1 MQGQKNN
8 SGVKVNM
15 PNPMSKLFCRLDGL
29 TPAVREQQRANI
41 LKNFGLLETDTI
53 PVFDEATQM
62 AARFLETPICILGI
76 MVYDNLCL
84 KSAIGLSQLGLMNQI
99 ASSRKIARIEAF
111 CTYVVDSQHVI
122 QIEDTYNDSVFAR
135 SILTQHYSIRSY
147 LGTPLITSNG
157 QCIGTL
163 AVMDLIPR
171 QFTLKE
177 VEFLTLSA
185 RWCLREFERDHLA
198 KNNFSS
204 KHELLSLQS
213 AKEENHYSLPTN
225 GNLSSKQDRNYS
237 IGDIK
242 LRLLR
247 GLTQELRTPLTAI
260 IGMSSILRSEIFG
273 QLSSKQ
279 KDYLN
284 IIHNSGHQMTS
295 LVDEILK
302 LGSTE
307 ENTSKLDLTPVNVE
321 MICQQILNDLSE
333 IAKQKCQDL
342 RLSVEPGKGIWLLDK
357 DKIKQALYYLVISV
371 LESSE
376 SGGEVRVHV
385 SRRNNTLNIAIWVS
399 HPWLG
404 DGLPQVTFHPS
415 FVTNGLLL
423 EQEMLSSVAIADK
436 FESYTENQMISTKSI
451 EANLNRFK
459 DIDPQNRKENP
470 QALLGLLLGCYLA
483 ENHGGRIMV
492 QGSAESGYRYV
503 LILPKIAVE
512 EV

>member
-15 PNPMSKLFCRLDGL
+15 PHPMSRLFCRLDGL
-29 TPAVREQQRANI
+29 TPTVREQQRANL

-62 AARFLETPICILGI
+62 AARFMETPICILGI
-76 MVYDNLCL
+76 MVYDNFCL
-84 KSAIGLSQLGLMNQI
+84 KSAIGLSQLGLMNKI

-111 CTYVVDSQHVI
+111 CTYVVDSQQVI
-122 QIEDTYNDSVFAR
+122 QIEDTYNDFVFAR
-135 SILTQHYSIRSY
+135 SILTQHYNIRSY

-198 KNNFSS
+198 KNHSFCE
-204 KHELLSLQS
+204 HELLSLKS
-213 AKEENHYSLPTN
+213 PKAENNYSPPPN
-225 GNLSSKQDRNYS
+225 KHSSTKQDSNYS
-237 IGDIK
+237 ISDIK

-247 GLTQELRTPLTAI
+247 GLTQELRTPLTSV
-260 IGMSSILRSEIFG
+260 IGMSSILRGEVFG
-273 QLSSKQ
+273 QLSDKQ

-284 IIHNSGHQMTS
+284 IIHDGGHQMTS

-302 LGSTE
+302 LGTTE
-307 ENTSKLDLTPVNVE
+307 ENTSKLDLTSVNVE
-321 MICQQILNDLSE
+321 MLCQQILNDLSE
-333 IAKQKCQDL
+333 IAKQKRQDL
-342 RLSVEPGKGIWLLDK
+342 RLSVEPGQGIWLLDK
-357 DKIKQALYYLVISV
+357 AKIKQALYYLVISV

-376 SGGEVRVHV
+376 SGGEVRIHV

-404 DGLPQVTFHPS
+404 DGLPQVTFNLSHI
-415 FVTNGLLL
+415 TNELLL
-423 EQEMLSSVAIADK
+423 EQEILSSVATTDK
-436 FESYTENQMISTKSI
+436 FDSFLANQVVSTRSI
-451 EANLNRFK
+451 EANLNRSK
-459 DIDPQNRKENP
+459 DINSQKTEENS

-483 ENHGGRIMV
+483 ETHGGRIMI
-492 QGSAESGYRYV
+492 QGSPESGYRYV
-503 LILPKIAVE
+503 LMLPKIAVD

>member
-15 PNPMSKLFCRLDGL
+15 SHPMSRLFCRLDGL
-29 TPAVREQQRANI
+29 TPTVREQQRVNL

-62 AARFLETPICILGI
+62 AARFIETPICILGI
-76 MVYDNLCL
+76 MVYDNFCL

-99 ASSRKIARIEAF
+99 ASSRKIARTEAF
-111 CTYVVDSQHVI
+111 CTYVVDSQQVS
-122 QIEDTYNDSVFAR
+122 QIEDTHNDFVFAR
-135 SILTQHYSIRSY
+135 SILTQHYNIRSY

-171 QFTLKE
+171 QFTIKE

-198 KNNFSS
+198 KNYSFCE
-204 KHELLSLQS
+204 HELLSLES
-213 AKEENHYSLPTN
+213 SKEENHYSSPSN
-225 GNLSSKQDRNYS
+225 GHSSIKQDSDYS
-237 IGDIK
+237 ISNIK

-247 GLTQELRTPLTAI
+247 GLTQELRTPLTTV
-260 IGMSSILRSEIFG
+260 IGMSSILRGEVFG
-273 QLSSKQ
+273 QLSDKQ
-279 KDYLN
+279 KNYLN

-302 LGSTE
+302 LGTIE
-307 ENTSKLDLTPVNVE
+307 ENTSKLDLTLVNVE

-333 IAKQKCQDL
+333 IAKQKGQDL
-342 RLSVEPGKGIWLLDK
+342 RLSIEPGKGIWLLDK
-357 DKIKQALYYLVISV
+357 VKIKQALYYLVISV

-376 SGGEVRVHV
+376 SGGEVRIHV

-404 DGLPQVTFHPS
+404 DGLPQVTFNPS
-415 FVTNGLLL
+415 HITNQLLL
-423 EQEMLSSVAIADK
+423 EQEILSSIATSDK
-436 FESYTENQMISTKSI
+436 FDSFLVNQVVSPRSI
-451 EANLNRFK
+451 EANLNRSK
-459 DIDPQNRKENP
+459 DINPQNTEENP
-470 QALLGLLLGCYLA
+470 QGLLGLLLGCYLA
-483 ENHGGRIMV
+483 ETHGGRIMV
-492 QGSAESGYRYV
+492 QGSPESGYRYV
-503 LILPKIAVE
+503 LMLPKIVVD

>member
-15 PNPMSKLFCRLDGL
+15 PHPMSRLFCRLDGL
-29 TPAVREQQRANI
+29 NPTVREQQRVNL

-62 AARFLETPICILGI
+62 AARFIETPICILGI
-76 MVYDNLCL
+76 MVYDNFCL

-99 ASSRKIARIEAF
+99 ASSRKIARTEAF
-111 CTYVVDSQHVI
+111 CTYVVDSQQVS
-122 QIEDTYNDSVFAR
+122 QIEDTHNDFVFAR
-135 SILTQHYSIRSY
+135 SILTQHYNIRSY

-171 QFTLKE
+171 QFTIKE

-198 KNNFSS
+198 KNYSFCE
-204 KHELLSLQS
+204 HELLSLES
-213 AKEENHYSLPTN
+213 SKEENHYSSPSN
-225 GNLSSKQDRNYS
+225 GHSSIKQDSDYS
-237 IGDIK
+237 ISNIK

-247 GLTQELRTPLTAI
+247 GLTQELRTPLTTV
-260 IGMSSILRSEIFG
+260 IGMSSILRGEVFG
-273 QLSSKQ
+273 QLSDKQ
-279 KDYLN
+279 KNYLN

-302 LGSTE
+302 LGTIE
-307 ENTSKLDLTPVNVE
+307 ENTSKLDLTLVNVE

-333 IAKQKCQDL
+333 IAKQKGQDL
-342 RLSVEPGKGIWLLDK
+342 RLSIEPGKGIWLLDK
-357 DKIKQALYYLVISV
+357 VKIKQALYYLVISV

-376 SGGEVRVHV
+376 SGGEVRIHV

-404 DGLPQVTFHPS
+404 DGLPQVTFNPS
-415 FVTNGLLL
+415 HITNQLLL
-423 EQEMLSSVAIADK
+423 EQEILSSIATSDK
-436 FESYTENQMISTKSI
+436 FDSFLVNQVVSPRSI
-451 EANLNRFK
+451 EANLNRSK
-459 DIDPQNRKENP
+459 DINPQNTEENP
-470 QALLGLLLGCYLA
+470 QGLLGLLLGCYLA
-483 ENHGGRIMV
+483 ETHGGKIMV
-492 QGSAESGYRYV
+492 QGSPESGYRYV
-503 LILPKIAVE
+503 LMLPKIVVD